1 MDPGH
6 WLIAIGIGIEAAAG
20 FFLSASAIKSQGTRV
35 RIFDYEVI
43 ANQAELGQN
52 LEVQKNDPDLPGG
65 LPDFFATAYKAA
77 VAIQMGHRRV

>member
-1 MDPGH
+1 M
-6 WLIAIGIGIEAAAG
+6 
-20 FFLSASAIKSQGTRV
+20 
-35 RIFDYEVI
+35 I